1 MEELIF
7 KSIEN
12 MAGINFIIPSFQRG
26 YRWSEENIINLFN
39 DILENEEG
47 YLLHSLCLG
56 KNSKEE
62 KCSKEYVV
70 VDGQQRL
77 TAMYIIL
84 AVLYRNIEEEK
95 FNIKIQYESRET
107 SGEFLDFLF
116 SYKGEVSSA
125 EVREEWE
132 NLKKEMNL
140 DFEYMIASYIG
151 INNEI
156 DKQKDSQQFEIIKL
170 KDKFMKAK
178 FIWTVLEYQSKKD
191 LIDKFGKINMGKI
204 PLNNAELI
212 KSEFLNYKNIDES
225 FISNVSL
232 LKIENK
238 QREVIKLW
246 AEIEHT
252 LHFADFWAFIPHKN
266 QYRVGSDDIN
276 RIECILQFYLFKQK
290 SGRKGYELYMDRF
303 RGDFILYDSF
313 VSYLKGLKEEKYSNK
328 EKSSISIM
336 EEVYCLF
343 KEIKSLYHNDGR
355 SIDYLGDKNLYNY
368 ISYYVYYN
376 DSVNENEYLNSFQL
390 FYELLE
396 KNRNDRERLIK
407 TKIKE
412 MVFGEDGIKN
422 KILSLNYEDSKKEML
437 HVLLL
442 YNVILVSSTQGVG
455 NRFNFIEYKSK
466 TWTAEHIFPQNSK
479 FNLHKDDNNIEEI
492 KEFLS
497 LITANL
503 NENKGIEPKNEY
515 ALRYINY
522 IYQKEMEIFPTQ
534 KENSNEKMIKC
545 KVYPKILESKRKNKN
560 GEEIVEFEYNTEKI
574 EGLLS
579 YKDEY
584 EKRFANKMYLI
595 VKASEFLE
603 KLSLYEECRKLLNPK
618 VKIAIN
624 EKKDFIKNNKSDF
637 LEYSFPLI
645 HIPKEEEKNLD
656 VVEHLR
662 KEIETLNFKF
672 TFQTAMNLEGE
683 LGKIKSKFEIIKQQE
698 IEESEYESEIISSPS
713 NITKINISDEVVEI
727 NKIVY
732 EVSLEHLDVLNEGV
746 INEFIKNYR
755 DKIREEINYFF
766 KEKFNELILDNSI
779 ANIALLDNRVNGNN
793 TVGNKSFSDKKVAI
807 FNLMK
812 KGEFVPLSTI
822 LTFSNVYTK
831 NKDTDKYWLYK
842 SRCIYLREL
851 IETIQC
857 FFKD

>member
-26 YRWSEENIINLFN
+26 YRWSKENIINLFN

-47 YLLHSLCLG
+47 YLLHSLCVG
-56 KNSKEE
+56 KNSRKNECSEE
-62 KCSKEYVV
+62 YIV

-95 FNIKIQYESRET
+95 FHIKIQYESRET

-116 SYKGEVSSA
+116 SYSGEVSST
-125 EVREEWE
+125 EIQEDWE
-132 NLKKEMNL
+132 KVKKEMNL
-140 DFEYMIASYIG
+140 DFEYMIESYIG
-151 INNEI
+151 INSEI
-156 DKQKDSQQFEIIKL
+156 DKQKDNQEFELIKL

-225 FISNVSL
+225 FTSNVLL

-266 QYRVGSDDIN
+266 QYRVSSDDIN
-276 RIECILQFYLFKQK
+276 RIEYILQFYLFKQK
-290 SGRKGYELYMDRF
+290 SGRKDYELYMDRF

-313 VSYLKGLKEEKYSNK
+313 VSYLKGLNEEKHSTK

-336 EEVYCLF
+336 EEIYCLF
-343 KEIKSLYHNDGR
+343 KEIKSLYYNDGR
-355 SIDYLGDKNLYNY
+355 NIDYLGDKNLYNY

-376 DSVNENEYLNSFQL
+376 DSVNENDYLNSFQL

-396 KNRNDRERLIK
+396 KNRNEREKLVK
-407 TKIKE
+407 VKIKE
-412 MVFGEDGIKN
+412 MVFKKGGIKN
-422 KILSLNYEDSKKEML
+422 KILSVNYEDSKKEML
-437 HVLLL
+437 NLLLL
-442 YNVILVSSTQGVG
+442 YNVILISSTQGVG
-455 NRFNFIEYKSK
+455 NRYNFLEHKTK
-466 TWTAEHIFPQNSK
+466 TWTAEHIFPQK
-479 FNLHKDDNNIEEI
+479 PEFNLLEDGSNIAEI

-497 LITANL
+497 LITVNL
-503 NENKGIEPKNEY
+503 DEKKKIVLKKEY

-522 IYQKEMEIFPTQ
+522 IYQKEKEIFTTQ
-534 KENSNEKMIKC
+534 NENSNEIMRKC
-545 KVYPKILESKRKNKN
+545 KVYPKALENKKKNKN
-560 GEEIVEFEYNTEKI
+560 GEEIVEFEYNIEKI

-579 YKDEY
+579 SKDEY

-603 KLSLYEECRKLLNPK
+603 KLSIYEECRKLLNTK
-618 VKIAIN
+618 VEIAIN

-645 HIPKEEEKNLD
+645 HIPKEEKNLD
-656 VVEHLR
+656 VVEHIR

-698 IEESEYESEIISSPS
+698 IEESKYKSEIISSPS
-713 NITKINISDEVVEI
+713 DITKINISDEVVEI

-732 EVSLEHLDVLNEGV
+732 EVSFEHLDVLNECV

>member
-1 MEELIF
+1 MSMEELIF

-26 YRWSEENIINLFN
+26 YRWSKENIINLFN
-39 DILENEEG
+39 DILENEGG

-56 KNSKEE
+56 KNSKKNECSEE
-62 KCSKEYVV
+62 YIV

-95 FNIKIQYESRET
+95 SHIKMQYESRET

-116 SYKGEVSSA
+116 SYRGEVSST
-125 EVREEWE
+125 EIQEEWKK
-132 NLKKEMNL
+132 LKKEMNL
-140 DFEYMIASYIG
+140 DFEYMIESYMG
-151 INNEI
+151 INSEI
-156 DKQKDSQQFEIIKL
+156 DKQKDNPKFEITKL
-170 KDKFMKAK
+170 IDKFMKAK
-178 FIWTVLEYQSKKD
+178 FIWTVLEYQSKED

-212 KSEFLNYKNIDES
+212 KSEFLNYKNIDKLFTGNE
-225 FISNVSL
+225 
-232 LKIENK
+232 IENK
-238 QREVIKLW
+238 QREIIKLW
-246 AEIEHT
+246 TEIEHT
-252 LHFADFWAFIPHKN
+252 LHFADFWAFIPHKE
-266 QYRVGSDDIN
+266 QYRVGSDYIN
-276 RIECILQFYLFKQK
+276 RIEYILQFYLFKQK
-290 SGRKGYELYMDRF
+290 SGRKDYELYMDRF
-303 RGDFILYDSF
+303 RGDFVLYDSF

-328 EKSSISIM
+328 EQSSISIM

-376 DSVNENEYLNSFQL
+376 DSVYENEYLNSFQL

-455 NRFNFIEYKSK
+455 NRFNFLEYKSK
-466 TWTAEHIFPQNSK
+466 TWTAEHIFPQKSN
-479 FNLHKDDNNIEEI
+479 FNLEEI

-503 NENKGIEPKNEY
+503 NENKSIDLKNEY

-522 IYQKEMEIFPTQ
+522 IYKKEEEIFPTQ
-534 KENSNEKMIKC
+534 KENSNEKMTKC

-574 EGLLS
+574 ERLLS
-579 YKDEY
+579 SKDEY
-584 EKRFANKMYLI
+584 EKRFANKMNLI

-603 KLSLYEECRKLLNPK
+603 KLSLYEECRKLLNSK

-698 IEESEYESEIISSPS
+698 IEENENESEIISPPS

-732 EVSLEHLDVLNEGV
+732 EVSLEHLDVLTEGV

-831 NKDTDKYWLYK
+831 NKDTNKYWLYK

-857 FFKD
+857 FFKE

>member
-1 MEELIF
+1 MKELIF

-12 MAGINFIIPSFQRG
+12 MVGINFIIPSFQRG
-26 YRWSEENIINLFN
+26 YRWSKENIINLFN

-56 KNSKEE
+56 KNSKKNEYSE
-62 KCSKEYVV
+62 KYIV

-77 TAMYIIL
+77 TAIYIIL
-84 AVLYRNIEEEK
+84 AVLYRNIQEEK
-95 FNIKIQYESRET
+95 FNIKMQYESRET
-107 SGEFLDFLF
+107 SAEFLDFLF
-116 SYKGEVSSA
+116 TYKGEVSSA

-156 DKQKDSQQFEIIKL
+156 DKQKDSQQFEITKL

-212 KSEFLNYKNIDES
+212 KSEILNYKNIDES
-225 FISNVSL
+225 FKSNVSL
-232 LKIENK
+232 SKIENK

-266 QYRVGSDDIN
+266 QYRVGINDIN
-276 RIECILQFYLFKQK
+276 RIEYILQFYLFKQK
-290 SGRKGYELYMDRF
+290 SGRKDYELYMDRF
-303 RGDFILYDSF
+303 RGDFVLYDSF

-376 DSVNENEYLNSFQL
+376 DSINENEYLNSFQL

-396 KNRNDRERLIK
+396 KNRNNRERLIK

-412 MVFGEDGIKN
+412 MVFGEEGIKN

-442 YNVILVSSTQGVG
+442 YNVILISSTQGVG

-466 TWTAEHIFPQNSK
+466 TWTAEHIFPQNPE
-479 FNLHKDDNNIEEI
+479 FILREDACNIEEL
-492 KEFLS
+492 KEFLL

-503 NENKGIEPKNEY
+503 DNNKKIVLKNEY

-522 IYQKEMEIFPTQ
+522 IYQKEKEIFSTQ
-534 KENSNEKMIKC
+534 KENSNDKMTKC
-545 KVYPKILESKRKNKN
+545 KVYPKILENKRKNKN
-560 GEEIVEFEYNTEKI
+560 GEEIVDFDHNYNMEKI
-574 EGLLS
+574 EKLLS
-579 YKDEY
+579 SKDEY
-584 EKRFANKMYLI
+584 EKMFASKMYLI
-595 VKASEFLE
+595 VMAFELLE
-603 KLSLYEECRKLLNPK
+603 KLNLYEECKKLLNPK
-618 VKIAIN
+618 IEITTDQ
-624 EKKDFIKNNKSDF
+624 KKSCIEDNKSDF
-637 LEYSFPLI
+637 LEYFIPLI
-645 HIPKEEEKNLD
+645 NISKEEIDED
-656 VVEHLR
+656 FVVHLR
-662 KEIETLNFKF
+662 KKLNRLILNLIFKQRQF
-672 TFQTAMNLEGE
+672 WKRS
-683 LGKIKSKFEIIKQQE
+683 LGKSKKKLKS
-698 IEESEYESEIISSPS
+698 
-713 NITKINISDEVVEI
+713 
-727 NKIVY
+727 
-732 EVSLEHLDVLNEGV
+732 
-746 INEFIKNYR
+746 
-755 DKIREEINYFF
+755 
-766 KEKFNELILDNSI
+766 
-779 ANIALLDNRVNGNN
+779 
-793 TVGNKSFSDKKVAI
+793 
-807 FNLMK
+807 
-812 KGEFVPLSTI
+812 
-822 LTFSNVYTK
+822 
-831 NKDTDKYWLYK
+831 
-842 SRCIYLREL
+842 
-851 IETIQC
+851 
-857 FFKD
+857 

>member
-1 MEELIF
+1 MKELIF

-12 MAGINFIIPSFQRG
+12 MVGINFIIPSFQRG
-26 YRWSEENIINLFN
+26 YRWSKENIINLFN

-56 KNSKEE
+56 KNSKKNEYSE
-62 KCSKEYVV
+62 KYIV

-77 TAMYIIL
+77 TAIYIIL
-84 AVLYRNIEEEK
+84 AVLYRNIQEEK
-95 FNIKIQYESRET
+95 FNIKMQYESRET
-107 SGEFLDFLF
+107 SAEFLDFLF
-116 SYKGEVSSA
+116 TYKGEVSSA

-156 DKQKDSQQFEIIKL
+156 DKQKDSQQFEITKL

-212 KSEFLNYKNIDES
+212 KSEILNYKNIDES
-225 FISNVSL
+225 FKSNVSL
-232 LKIENK
+232 SKIENK

-266 QYRVGSDDIN
+266 QYRVGINDIN
-276 RIECILQFYLFKQK
+276 RIEYILQFYLFKQK
-290 SGRKGYELYMDRF
+290 SGRKDYELYMDRF
-303 RGDFILYDSF
+303 RGDFVLYDSF

-376 DSVNENEYLNSFQL
+376 DSINENEYLNSFQL

-396 KNRNDRERLIK
+396 KNRNNRERLIK

-412 MVFGEDGIKN
+412 MVFGEEGIKN

-442 YNVILVSSTQGVG
+442 YNVILISSTQGVG

-466 TWTAEHIFPQNSK
+466 TWTAEHIFPQNPE
-479 FNLHKDDNNIEEI
+479 FILREDACNIEEL
-492 KEFLS
+492 KEFLL

-503 NENKGIEPKNEY
+503 DNNKKIVLKNEY

-522 IYQKEMEIFPTQ
+522 IYQKEKEIFSTQ
-534 KENSNEKMIKC
+534 KENSNDKMTKC
-545 KVYPKILESKRKNKN
+545 KVYPKILENKRKNKN
-560 GEEIVEFEYNTEKI
+560 GEEIVDFDHNYNMEKI
-574 EGLLS
+574 EKLLS
-579 YKDEY
+579 SKDEY
-584 EKRFANKMYLI
+584 EKMFASKMYLI
-595 VKASEFLE
+595 VMAFELLE
-603 KLSLYEECRKLLNPK
+603 KLNLYEECKKLLNPK
-618 VKIAIN
+618 IEITTDQ
-624 EKKDFIKNNKSDF
+624 KKSCIEDNKSDF
-637 LEYSFPLI
+637 LEYFIPLI
-645 HIPKEEEKNLD
+645 NISKEEIDED
-656 VVEHLR
+656 FVVHLR
-662 KEIETLNFKF
+662 KKIESLDFKF
-672 TFQTAMNLEGE
+672 DFQTATVLEE
-683 LGKIKSKFEIIKQQE
+683 KLRKIKKEIEIIKQQE
-698 IEESEYESEIISSPS
+698 IKETEYESEMISSP
-713 NITKINISDEVVEI
+713 IDINKERISDEVGEI
-727 NKIVY
+727 NKILY
-732 EVSLEHLDVLNEGV
+732 EVCLGNLDVLNEYV
-746 INEFIKNYR
+746 INQIIKNCSN
-755 DKIREEINYFF
+755 KIREEVNLFF
-766 KEKFNELILDNSI
+766 EKECNELILDNSI
-779 ANIALLDNRVNGNN
+779 ANIALLDNRVNGDK

-822 LTFSNVYTK
+822 LTFANVYEK
-831 NKDTDKYWLYK
+831 NKDADKYWLYK

-851 IETIQC
+851 VETIEC
-857 FFKD
+857 FFN

>member
-1 MEELIF
+1 MSMEELIF

-26 YRWSEENIINLFN
+26 YRWSKENIINLFN
-39 DILENEEG
+39 DILENEGG

-56 KNSKEE
+56 KNSKKNECSEE
-62 KCSKEYVV
+62 YIV

-95 FNIKIQYESRET
+95 SHIKMQYESRET

-116 SYKGEVSSA
+116 SYRGEVSST
-125 EVREEWE
+125 EIQEEWE
-132 NLKKEMNL
+132 KLKKEMNL
-140 DFEYMIASYIG
+140 DFEYMIESYMG
-151 INNEI
+151 ITSEI
-156 DKQKDSQQFEIIKL
+156 DKQKDNQKFEITKL
-170 KDKFMKAK
+170 IDKFMKAK
-178 FIWTVLEYQSKKD
+178 FIWTVLEYQSKED

-212 KSEFLNYKNIDES
+212 KSEFLNYKNIDKLFTGNE
-225 FISNVSL
+225 
-232 LKIENK
+232 IENK
-238 QREVIKLW
+238 QREIIKLW
-246 AEIEHT
+246 TEIEHT
-252 LHFADFWAFIPHKN
+252 LHFADFWAFIPHKE
-266 QYRVGSDDIN
+266 QYRVGSDYIN
-276 RIECILQFYLFKQK
+276 RIEYILQFYLFKQK
-290 SGRKGYELYMDRF
+290 SGRKDYELYMDRF
-303 RGDFILYDSF
+303 RGDFVLYDSF

-328 EKSSISIM
+328 EKSAISIM

-455 NRFNFIEYKSK
+455 NRFNFLEYKSK
-466 TWTAEHIFPQNSK
+466 TWTAEHIFPQNPE
-479 FNLHKDDNNIEEI
+479 FNLYEDGHNTEEI

-503 NENKGIEPKNEY
+503 NKNKKIVLKKEY
-515 ALRYINY
+515 ALIYINY
-522 IYQKEMEIFPTQ
+522 IYQKEMGIFPTQ
-534 KENSNEKMIKC
+534 KENSNEKMTKC

-579 YKDEY
+579 SKDEY
-584 EKRFANKMYLI
+584 EKRFANKIYLI
-595 VKASEFLE
+595 VKASEFLK
-603 KLSLYEECRKLLNPK
+603 KLNLYEECRKLLNPK

-624 EKKDFIKNNKSDF
+624 QKKDFIKNNKSDF

-645 HIPKEEEKNLD
+645 HIPKEEEKNLA

-662 KEIETLNFKF
+662 KEIELLNFKF
-672 TFQTAMNLEGE
+672 DFQTAMNLEKE
-683 LGKIKSKFEIIKQQE
+683 IGKIKSEIEIIKQQE
-698 IEESEYESEIISSPS
+698 IEESEYELEINPSYSDIS
-713 NITKINISDEVVEI
+713 KKNISDVVLEI

-857 FFKD
+857 FFKE